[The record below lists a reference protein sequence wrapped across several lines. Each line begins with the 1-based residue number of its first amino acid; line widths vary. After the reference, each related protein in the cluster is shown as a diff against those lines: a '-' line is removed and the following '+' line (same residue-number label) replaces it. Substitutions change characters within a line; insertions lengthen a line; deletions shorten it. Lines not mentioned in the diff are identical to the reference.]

1 MSIQSLDHVINH
13 ALAELLRHCAENSQT
28 ALFVLVGG
36 SAAEGFAV
44 CTSDIDLVLVHADE
58 RPIRTRQFV
67 VDNRRVE
74 VSVYSREEFRA
85 VVSLT
90 RQGCT
95 GPTFFRQLDS
105 RRRLL
110 FSKPIFGAER
120 YRAEMEG
127 ARRQDFMDDLVA
139 FQRTALLKSFS
150 DLGGSLREALHEDDL
165 RIRARGYLECSVDA
179 LLTSI
184 GDYYFRD
191 KWRVARVRRGMVGTI
206 LGPMREPVSSLLS
219 GRPLPGAEYLDTF
232 LEQVFAYSAMCQYLA
247 AFSAFSFEHLL
258 ADDIEECMTRCS
270 ALRTPLLVV
279 GQGADVLVR
288 SSTSTLQL
296 APALASALCLSAL
309 GLNNARI
316 GELAGKMASGEPGGE
331 HVEAILMNLSAV
343 LAKLG
348 IG

>member
-1 MSIQSLDHVINH
+1 MSIQSLDHVINW
-13 ALAELLRHCAENSQT
+13 ALAELLRHCAESRQT

-58 RPIRTRQFV
+58 RTIRTRQFI

-74 VSVYSREEFRA
+74 VTIYSREEFRD

-110 FSKPIFGAER
+110 FSKPIFGEDR
-120 YRAEMEG
+120 YRAEMEI
-127 ARRQDFMDDLVA
+127 AKRQDFMDDLVA

-150 DLGGSLREALHEDDL
+150 DLVGGLHEALHEDDL
-165 RIRARGYLECSVDA
+165 RIRARGYLECSVDT

-184 GDYYFRD
+184 GDTYFRD
-191 KWRVARVRRGMVGTI
+191 KWRVARVRRGMVGSV

-219 GRPLPGAEYLDTF
+219 GRQLPGTEYLNTF
-232 LEQVFAYSAMCQYLA
+232 LEQVFAYSTMCQYLA

-258 ADDIEECMTRCS
+258 AGDIEACMTRRP
-270 ALRTPLLVV
+270 ALRTPLLVA
-279 GQGADVLVR
+279 GQGSDVLVR
-288 SSTSTLQL
+288 SSTSTLKL
-296 APALASALCLSAL
+296 APALANALCLSAL
-309 GLNNARI
+309 GLNAARV
-316 GELAGKMASGEPGGE
+316 GELAGKMTGGEPDGE
-331 HVEAILMNLSAV
+331 HLDAILMNLSAV
-343 LAKLG
+343 HAKLG